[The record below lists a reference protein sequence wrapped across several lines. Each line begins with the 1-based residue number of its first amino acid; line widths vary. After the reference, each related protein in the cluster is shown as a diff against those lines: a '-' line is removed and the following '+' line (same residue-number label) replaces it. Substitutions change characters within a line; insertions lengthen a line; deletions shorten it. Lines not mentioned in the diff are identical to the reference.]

1 MFTSERTLWENK
13 MEKDIYIGQYT
24 ALMEKWTAK
33 HDADKNGF
41 AEDGMLFYLYTSR
54 SNMARRR
61 LKVS

>member
-13 MEKDIYIGQYT
+13 MEKDIYIGQYK

-41 AEDGMLFYLYTSR
+41 AEDGMLFYTSR